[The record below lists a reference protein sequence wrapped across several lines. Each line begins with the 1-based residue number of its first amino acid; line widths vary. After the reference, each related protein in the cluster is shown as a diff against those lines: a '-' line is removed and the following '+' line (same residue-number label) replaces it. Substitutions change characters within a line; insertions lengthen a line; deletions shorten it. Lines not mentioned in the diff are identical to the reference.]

1 MVPDGILMA
10 ASRYSKILERCDKW
24 RCRQCLPPVLL
35 KDFTDWRCPYWL
47 TTYQPTYYRLCFSEI
62 PLIELPVG
70 RWTLSDPLALHQSS
84 LWTIDDLSFLTISKQ
99 TFYFIISLQ
108 AFNTHAWVCVCV
120 MNINLSSPVLPFRP
134 KKCFRQI
141 VLKSVSMWKLS
152 SRMHYW
158 SPSYKFHFLQPN
170 KWIVTSAVYRLPNN
184 TITTSAYHAIIAACN
199 WSI

>member
-35 KDFTDWRCPYWL
+35 KDFTDWRCLYWL
-47 TTYQPTYYRLCFSEI
+47 TTYQPTYYRLCSSEI

-70 RWTLSDPLALHQSS
+70 WWTLSDPLALHQSS

-108 AFNTHAWVCVCV
+108 AFNTHARVCVCV

-141 VLKSVSMWKLS
+141 VLKRASLCKNCL
-152 SRMHYW
+152 
-158 SPSYKFHFLQPN
+158 
-170 KWIVTSAVYRLPNN
+170 
-184 TITTSAYHAIIAACN
+184 AACIIEVHHTSFIFFN
-199 WSI
+199 RTNELSHPLFTVYLIIPSPHQHTMP